1 LFLFQFF
8 YPSVNSFLDAAVVA
22 IPGERVD
29 ALVIGTWKKLAARY
43 RLRINAERSV
53 SATLNPCSAILVLA
67 PQSSPE
73 PVFEVQYRGSSG
85 GRLLG
90 ARFQLE

>member
-53 SATLNPCSAILVLA
+53 SATLNPCLA